1 MTLSLY
7 NAIVPGF
14 IRTVDASI
22 VCLKKAEAHYA
33 STGQDINAV
42 MSERLV
48 EDMLPMSVQIM
59 FLRHHTI
66 TAIKGLQAGR
76 STPSSSPSGDTFDA
90 AIDDL
95 KTTSEALAKVL
106 PHEVDDYADKSVIFE
121 VGEIKIPFTGTGFL
135 MSFSLPN
142 LHFHAT
148 TMYDILRIKGVPLS
162 KRDYL
167 GAMDIAVP

>member
-14 IRTVDASI
+14 IRTVNASI
-22 VCLKKAEAHYA
+22 VCLEKAEAHYA

-48 EDMLPMSVQIM
+48 EDMLPMNVQIM
-59 FLRHHTI
+59 FLRHHTV
-66 TAIKGLQAGR
+66 TAIKGLEAGR
-76 STPSSSPSGDTFDA
+76 FTTPASPPADTFEA
-90 AIDDL
+90 AINDL
-95 KTTSEALAKVL
+95 KTTSETLAKTL
-106 PHEVDDYADKSVIFE
+106 PHQVDDYADKPVLFE
-121 VGEIKIPFTGTGFL
+121 FGEMKIPFTGTGFL

-167 GAMDIAVP
+167 GAMDIAAP